1 MISIKQGATFAV
13 HGTYTPAAG
22 ALPSLQGATIT
33 SQIRK
38 NGKLVAAL
46 DVELAPDGMSFLV
59 DGGSTAAWPTGRVDW
74 DMRIV
79 IGNSVYYTDTAEL
92 LVASAVTAAP

>member
-13 HGTYTPAAG
+13 RGTYTPAAG
-22 ALPSLQGATIT
+22 ALPNLQGATIT
-33 SQIRK
+33 SQIRMK
-38 NGKLVAAL
+38 GKLIAEL
-46 DVELAPDGMSFLV
+46 DVELANDGMSFLV
-59 DGGSTAAWPTGRVDW
+59 DGGSTAGWPAGRVDW

-92 LVASAVTAAP
+92 LVASAITKTP